1 MSEPTIKPVGYRCP
15 KCRTFLAVGG
25 LFRRKTLGRDEWMH
39 CSFCDVDT
47 EAMFGPDALVAV
59 VLATFEWAGF
69 KVDPEGAEG
78 KAANVIVERLTG
90 VKR

>member
-1 MSEPTIKPVGYRCP
+1 MSEPVIKAVGMRCP
-15 KCRTFLAVGG
+15 KCRTIADEH
-25 LFRRKTLGRDEWMH
+25 RRSVLDREPWMH

-47 EAMFGPDALVAV
+47 TALYGPDALVRV

-78 KAANVIVERLTG
+78 KAAAVIVDRLTKG
-90 VKR
+90 ET

>member
-15 KCRTFLAVGG
+15 KCRTFDDE
-25 LFRRKTLGRDEWMH
+25 FRRKTLGRQPWMH

-47 EAMFGPDALVAV
+47 EAMFGPDAFVAV
-59 VLATFEWAGF
+59 AREALQTYEVFSDATEA
-69 KVDPEGAEG
+69 AEL
-78 KAANVIVERLTG
+78 VVERLTG

>member
-15 KCRTFLAVGG
+15 KCLHMAYESLRIRGP
-25 LFRRKTLGRDEWMH
+25 WIH

-47 EAMFGPDALVAV
+47 EPMFGPDDLVAAV
-59 VLATFEWAGF
+59 E
-69 KVDPEGAEG
+69 
-78 KAANVIVERLTG
+78 AAMVSASYSGDIKGHAIRVVERLTG